1 MAVEAAGAE
10 DGFDLVGERD
20 VGGQGSCA
28 SEQQQGGEGAESGSW
43 HFTSN
48 DGGGAIFRG
57 PVQPVLQSAGFG
69 WGRGGGREGE
79 VGAEFFEC
87 FWADAGD
94 AGEVVGVLEWAA
106 FDDAVG
112 HGFADAWE
120 FDEIVAGGGVWV
132 DGEGGGRFGG
142 GFGGGGEI
150 EVGVV
155 GALGAAFFGE
165 IVPVGEGPDAA
176 VVSGGEEFEV
186 AEGFA
191 VFFAG
196 FAVVGL
202 AVDAEGACEAIGD
215 EDCGEVAAVG
225 EGDEGVDAGV
235 AAVAEGAGEGGVDGE
250 GFGEEGAGAIGGGF
264 AEVFGGGDGGFR
276 GIAGA
281 GDAEVLALFAETSG
295 VGLVIDVPFEAVGAV
310 EADGVFLA
318 VFGADAEA
326 VAVGPIGGDEGAV
339 GESDEGFGG
348 GWCGGGEG
356 EEEGEC
362 EEEQPEDWHLRRV
375 APAI

>member
-10 DGFDLVGERD
+10 DGFDLVWEGD

-48 DGGGAIFRG
+48 DGGGAIFRWLG
-57 PVQPVLQSAGFG
+57 SAGFG
-69 WGRGGGREGE
+69 GRRGGGREGE
-79 VGAEFFEC
+79 VGAEFFEG
-87 FWADAGD
+87 FGADAGD

-120 FDEIVAGGGVWV
+120 FDEIVAGGGVGV
-132 DGEGGGRFGG
+132 DGEGSGRFGG
-142 GFGGGGEI
+142 GFGGGGEV

-202 AVDAEGACEAIGD
+202 AVDAEGAGEAIGD
-215 EDCGEVAAVG
+215 EDGGEVAAVG
-225 EGDEGVDAGV
+225 EGDEGVDARV

-281 GDAEVLALFAETSG
+281 GDAEVLALFAETAG
-295 VGLVIDVPFEAVGAV
+295 VGLVIDVPFDAVGSV

-326 VAVGPIGGDEGAV
+326 VAVGPIGWDEGAV
-339 GESDEGFGG
+339 GEGGEGFGG
-348 GWCGGGEG
+348 GVGGGEG
-356 EEEGEC
+356 VEEGEG
-362 EEEQPEDWHLRRV
+362 EDEQPEDWHLRRV